1 MTRQGIGRRAFH
13 DGPPLPAMEW
23 PGNVDDPD
31 AVDSRI
37 EVEMIRKGKATMPNT
52 RAPKG
57 IKRRSGGAPDVAASD
72 FYVDTGDGEYVRY
85 NVGDRLQ
92 PEHVGLPMVDVAKVK
107 PKGDDPPNIGP
118 TRDLDEHPPSP
129 EPHEAA

>member
-1 MTRQGIGRRAFH
+1 MTRQSIGGLAFH
-13 DGPPLPAMEW
+13 DGPPLPAMDW

-37 EVEMIRKGKATMPNT
+37 EVEMIKKGRATMPNT
-52 RAPKG
+52 RAPRG
-57 IKRRSGGAPDVAASD
+57 RRRAGGAPEIAAGD
-72 FYVDTGDGEYVRY
+72 FYVDTGEDGLVRY
-85 NVGDRLQ
+85 NTGDRVQ

-107 PKGDDPPNIGP
+107 PKGHDEPNIGP

-129 EPHEAA
+129 QPHEAA